1 MRLQRSSVREGL
13 ATVPDLMTA
22 ETQYFQALTEQAKA
36 GNDYVQAL
44 VQLLDS
50 CGTPDA
56 FTDYAARADVR
67 LRADTLNK
75 AAPLAT
81 NKATAKTTKS
91 VNKAKRTLVQ
101 P

>member
-1 MRLQRSSVREGL
+1 
-13 ATVPDLMTA
+13 MTA

-44 VQLLDS
+44 AQLLDS

-56 FTDYAARADVR
+56 FTDYAAARADVR
-67 LRADTLNK
+67 LRADTLNQ

-81 NKATAKTTKS
+81 QSHGKNHPIGQQKPSLPQANHNRRA
-91 VNKAKRTLVQ
+91 NRHRG
-101 P
+101 